1 MKSAPCPFLFSKIK
15 IVSSA
20 YKHNCTWY
28 LVLEIF
34 KYFDNFVYCSTPQ
47 VLPRKIILK
56 YNFQVLYLGLK
67 YVLVLEILSTT
78 QVCLLETKFSRY
90 GSKAEFFYLTKAEL
104 SELGISKKLSFFGK
118 NCT

>member
-1 MKSAPCPFLFSKIK
+1 MKSAPCPFLLSKIK

-20 YKHNCTWY
+20 YKLICTWY

-67 YVLVLEILSTT
+67 YVLVLEIPSTT
-78 QVCLLETKFSRY
+78 QVWSWMILADEHVMK
-90 GSKAEFFYLTKAEL
+90 LTP
-104 SELGISKKLSFFGK
+104 I
-118 NCT
+118 